1 MLISL
6 FTATLIGLSAW
17 GFSDTIGQFISK
29 IWFWEWGAETFRTIS
44 EILGGLIIV
53 AIGLIIY
60 KHIVMAL
67 SAPFMSPVS
76 EKIEAHLLGTKHTH
90 RNTSYGTQLWRGI
103 RINVRNLLMELII
116 TIPILL
122 FRVFVFTRLII
133 GLGSLVLLMTTLLLF
148 VWMDRPHTSKT
159 VLLIRQNTYT
169 NHDVSL
175 YDLDRHVTFDFLN
188 NAPEISLAS
197 ASPNGE
203 QVAFSAW
210 TADEAQHDI
219 FIIDVP
225 SQTLINLTTRIY
237 LSTTQPAWSPDGES
251 LAVRVR
257 NPNGEHDI
265 YTLDVSQRT
274 HVNLTQGIGDS
285 IEPSWSP
292 DGQSIVF
299 AARRPDEPDNTHIYR
314 VDIADKEVSQLTHGD
329 DNFYQPIW
337 SPDGTMIAF
346 SSIRNLYI
354 LELETDEITQLTNN
368 TEDTNSQSLLSRVWS
383 PDSTHI
389 AFTSAVS
396 WERDLYIIE
405 RDGSNLR
412 QAGQFIRDFVVPDWA
427 SDGQSVAFIAI
438 HPLTLIEQTIVID
451 INGETQYRQLHNNG
465 PYVWIQWLD

>member
-1 MLISL
+1 MAGLKRLI
-6 FTATLIGLSAW
+6 
-17 GFSDTIGQFISK
+17 
-29 IWFWEWGAETFRTIS
+29 
-44 EILGGLIIV
+44 
-53 AIGLIIY
+53 
-60 KHIVMAL
+60 
-67 SAPFMSPVS
+67 
-76 EKIEAHLLGTKHTH
+76 H
-90 RNTSYGTQLWRGI
+90 R
-103 RINVRNLLMELII
+103 II